1 MRRIPWNLI
10 DMLKIQVS
18 FQISFVHLFIAS
30 QKGLFVE
37 LAASAPSII
46 FSKVKGNNNKEKS

>member
-1 MRRIPWNLI
+1 
-10 DMLKIQVS
+10 MLKIQVS